1 MANVG
6 IIDRVFR
13 LVVGGVLIAA
23 PFAADMPVFE
33 NDMYK
38 YGAVAVG
45 VILVATA
52 AMKFCPIY
60 PILGL
65 RTCKV

>member
-6 IIDRVFR
+6 TIDRVLR
-13 LVVGGVLIAA
+13 LVVGGALIAA
-23 PFAADMPVFE
+23 PFAADMPIFE

-38 YGAVAVG
+38 YGAMVVG

-60 PILGL
+60 RILGL

>member
-6 IIDRVFR
+6 TIDRVFR
-13 LVVGGVLIAA
+13 LVAGGALIAA
-23 PFAADMPVFE
+23 PFVANMPVFE
-33 NDMYK
+33 NDMFK

-60 PILGL
+60 RIFGL

>member
-6 IIDRVFR
+6 TIDRVLR
-13 LVVGGVLIAA
+13 LVVGGALIAA
-23 PFAADMPVFE
+23 PFAADMPIFE

-38 YGAVAVG
+38 YGAIAVG
-45 VILVATA
+45 VVLIATA

-60 PILGL
+60 RIFGL

>member
-6 IIDRVFR
+6 TIDRVLR
-13 LVVGGVLIAA
+13 LVVGGALIAA
-23 PFAADMPVFE
+23 PFAAELPIFE

-38 YGAVAVG
+38 FGALAVG

-60 PILGL
+60 RILGL